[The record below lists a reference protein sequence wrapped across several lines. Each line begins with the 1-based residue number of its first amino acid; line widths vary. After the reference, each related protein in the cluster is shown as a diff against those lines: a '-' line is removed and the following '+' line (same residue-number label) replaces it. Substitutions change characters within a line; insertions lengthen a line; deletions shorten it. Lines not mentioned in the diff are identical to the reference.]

1 MESQMNGRILA
12 LDFGERRI
20 GVAASSGELAS
31 PLQVIHR
38 KSRKKDVETI
48 ASLVERES
56 AELVV
61 VGLPLDS
68 RGEKGTQARKA
79 TSFARR
85 LAASLKVPVVLW
97 DERLTTVE
105 AESLLRDAGKSSGR
119 RRDIIDAAAAAV
131 ILQSYLDASEE
142 NRKAAEVVEL
152 PDRGVDE

>member
-1 MESQMNGRILA
+1 
-12 LDFGERRI
+12 
-20 GVAASSGELAS
+20 
-31 PLQVIHR
+31 
-38 KSRKKDVETI
+38 VETI
-48 ASLVERES
+48 ASLVERER

-68 RGEKGTQARKA
+68 RGEKGSQARKA
-79 TSFARR
+79 ISFARR

-142 NRKAAEVVEL
+142 NREAAEVVEL
-152 PDRGVDE
+152 PNRGVDE

>member
-1 MESQMNGRILA
+1 MNGRILA

-20 GVAASSGELAS
+20 GVAVSSGELAS

-48 ASLVERES
+48 VSLVERER

-68 RGEKGTQARKA
+68 RGEKGSQARKA
-79 TSFARR
+79 ISFARR

-131 ILQSYLDASEE
+131 ILQSYLNASEE

-152 PDRGVDE
+152 PNRGADE